1 MNDDVKRILTKI
13 HNASEQGSLSFFVGA
28 GVSMLSGQPSW
39 TELLNNIKSICD
51 EVVKKNV
58 KKGDVDKLIDLV
70 LEDKKKNKIT
80 NSIRDIKSKK
90 NTDSGYN
97 SSKDNYAK
105 AQVTFD
111 ALGCSKEKF
120 SEIVKFC
127 FNENAEA
134 NEIHDKILSLNPA
147 SIITTNFDNLIE
159 AACNSKY
166 ENYVTVASDD
176 EVSSIQG
183 RHFILKIH
191 GDFEHKNIVFTEDS
205 YLDYERNFSLISRI
219 LTSIL
224 ATNIVVFIGY
234 SLSDFNIRLLVNLL
248 KPLYQKIEK
257 DKRSLKYRKASKII
271 KNDTRPIFYS
281 VGEQKLSYQEK
292 LYLNNKGI
300 DTLDCYDLVK
310 NDKFLGYEVHYSD
323 LFTAIKFL
331 TEIDITTDNLYNS
344 LLPLDVFSVITLDM
358 LRDNLHF
365 PLRDINVRDFEL
377 FLNKDKFITYYNFL
391 IKGNDLSSEEKEK
404 CSLIS
409 RVFIKAGI
417 ERINS
422 IPLDKESILLPNILD
437 SNVLDDGLAFYV
449 DCISFNYKKLE
460 MWSKRKRN
468 YKCRNL
474 AIYRLGKH
482 QQLFSCIEKD
492 FQKLYPKNLSE
503 IDFYIFKL
511 NYDYAGSLSEKEQ
524 RYIEYEEWITRKRN
538 QKKENLKTD
547 NEPNNSD
554 NLSVDGA
561 FRQEFDENRLSETNK
576 YEESSKTINKTNQ
589 VDLNKINA
597 SKLFDNMSIEFRTK
611 YPFMKNWLDCP
622 FSKRNINTIH
632 SFCNKINSLKENNS
646 VSTFDYSNQS
656 LKYVVNNLLFLIA
669 NGILNDKSI
678 NWKNTVIDVLRTIV
692 TKIDVSALEKKSF
705 LEIQDV
711 VVFDYKIFFLY
722 IEYFSSK
729 DLISLFNFNK
739 IRKLYCGEQNEELNS
754 IEKSIK
760 NLLNYARQNEDDFKD
775 FRLKDH
781 GMHLVQ
787 KVKNLIVISSYL
799 SLSSNTINN
808 LVDFI
813 LKYPPF
819 LLEASEE
826 LYLFLSSILKES
838 QRDNSKLKKIL
849 TFWLKDNFA
858 KFLGSPQNEVNIIF
872 YLKYPSF
879 IYLFLDFL
887 YKCSKLEWFDDIYLS
902 VFRKRKEKL
911 YNFFATALCHY
922 VSKENLDLSLKIAH
936 STIQANDVIDFN
948 LVILIIKN
956 NDNLNE
962 NEMNKLKVYLRQIV
976 NEHKSQK
983 SKKYPDP
990 YWNIYTT
997 AYYSTFGKL
1006 SRAFDE
1012 FIGADNRFDFLYLYK
1027 NFDFTKFNCDWLLPE
1042 SDSVLNNF
1050 FSDKNV
1056 KQMIKKALTDKL
1068 KDPDLNQE
1076 KKSRFTDIFLKYFT
1090 DD

>member
-39 TELLNNIKSICD
+39 TDLLKNIKSICD

-58 KKGDVDKLIDLV
+58 KNGGVDKIIDLV
-70 LEDKKKNKIT
+70 LEDKRNNKIT
-80 NSIRDIKSKK
+80 NSIRDIDIKSKN
-90 NTDSGYN
+90 NTESSNN

-111 ALGCSKEKF
+111 AFGCSKKKF

-127 FNENAEA
+127 FNENAVA
-134 NEIHDKILSLNPA
+134 NEIHEKILSLNPA

-159 AACNSKY
+159 ATCNSKY

-191 GDFEHKNIVFTEDS
+191 GDFDHKNIVFTEDS
-205 YLDYERNFSLISRI
+205 YLDYERNFPLISRI

-224 ATNIVVFIGY
+224 ATNTVVFIGY

-257 DKRSLKYRKASKII
+257 DKRSLKYKKSSKLI
-271 KNDTRPIFYS
+271 KYDTRPIFYS
-281 VGEQKLSYQEK
+281 VRENKLSNQEK
-292 LYLNNKGI
+292 QYLNNKGI
-300 DTLDCYDLVK
+300 DVLDCYDLRKSDDFV
-310 NDKFLGYEVHYSD
+310 GYEDHYSD
-323 LFTAIKFL
+323 LFKSIEKSTQRS
-331 TEIDITTDNLYNS
+331 TTDDLYNC
-344 LLPLDVFSVITLDM
+344 LLPLDEFDAISIDLLLDK
-358 LRDNLHF
+358 LSFFNL
-365 PLRDINVRDFEL
+365 DINVNYFNLTFRKGKFENYQSYL
-377 FLNKDKFITYYNFL
+377 QGIKISENDVNKCRIITK
-391 IKGNDLSSEEKEK
+391 I
-404 CSLIS
+404 
-409 RVFIKAGI
+409 FIKAGV
-417 ERINS
+417 E
-422 IPLDKESILLPNILD
+422 
-437 SNVLDDGLAFYV
+437 NVLLENYQNKVDLNKKNDSSLLHKYSNFY
-449 DCISFNYKKLE
+449 DALISFNYKKLE
-460 MWSKRKRN
+460 VWSRRKRKYKFRN
-468 YKCRNL
+468 IAL
-474 AIYRLGKH
+474 LRLGKL
-482 QQLFSCIEKD
+482 QQLYSSIQQD
-492 FQKLYPKNLSE
+492 FQKLYPKKLSE

-511 NYDYAGSLSEKEQ
+511 NFDYASLLSEREQ
-524 RYIEYEEWITRKRN
+524 KYVEDEEWITRKRN
-538 QKKENLKTD
+538 QKKVNLKTV
-547 NEPNNSD
+547 NVPNINAH
-554 NLSVDGA
+554 LSVDGS
-561 FRQEFDENRLSETNK
+561 FRQEFDENRLSETK
-576 YEESSKTINKTNQ
+576 KSEESIKTINKTNL
-589 VDLNKINA
+589 VDLNKIVA

-646 VSTFDYSNQS
+646 VSTFDYSNLL
-656 LKYVVNNLLFLIA
+656 LKYVFKNLQFLIA

-678 NWKNTVIDVLRTIV
+678 NWKNTVIDVLRAIV

-722 IEYFSSK
+722 IEFFSSK
-729 DLISLFNFNK
+729 DLISLFKYNK
-739 IRKLYCGEQNEELNS
+739 IRKLYCGAQNKELS
-754 IEKSIK
+754 AIEKSIY

-775 FRLKDH
+775 SRLKDH

-787 KVKNLIVISSYL
+787 KVKNLIVICSYL
-799 SLSSNTINN
+799 SLSTNTINN

-813 LKYPPF
+813 LKYPS
-819 LLEASEE
+819 LLCDASEE
-826 LYLFLSSILKES
+826 VYLFLSSIFKDS
-838 QRDNSKLKKIL
+838 KKNNAKLKRLLIIWL
-849 TFWLKDNFA
+849 TKTFDTIFKSYQSDLNNFYYR
-858 KFLGSPQNEVNIIF
+858 N
-872 YLKYPSF
+872 YPYF
-879 IYLFLDFL
+879 IYLFIDFL
-887 YKCSKLEWFDDIYLS
+887 YKKSKTKWLDDFYLS
-902 VFRKRKEKL
+902 VFRNRKVKL
-911 YNFFATALCHY
+911 YNFFVTALCHY
-922 VSKENLDLSLKIAH
+922 VSKETLDLSLKIAH

-956 NDNLNE
+956 NDSLNE
-962 NEMNKLKVYLRQIV
+962 NEINKLKVYLRQIV

-983 SKKYPDP
+983 SKRYPDP
-990 YWNIYTT
+990 YWNIYTI

-1006 SRAFDE
+1006 SRVFDE
-1012 FIGADNRFDFLYLYK
+1012 FNGVDDKFDFLYLYK
-1027 NFDFTKFNCDWLLPE
+1027 DFDFSKFNCDWLLPE
-1042 SDSVLNNF
+1042 ADSVLTNF

-1056 KQMIKKALTDKL
+1056 KQKLKKALTDKL

>member
-1 MNDDVKRILTKI
+1 MNVNVKRILKKI

-58 KKGDVDKLIDLV
+58 KNGDVDKLIDLV

-224 ATNIVVFIGY
+224 ATNTVVFIGY

-281 VGEQKLSYQEK
+281 VGKQKLSYQEK
-292 LYLNNKGI
+292 QYLNNKGI
-300 DTLDCYDLVK
+300 DVLDCYDLRESDPDV
-310 NDKFLGYEVHYSD
+310 GYNVHYSD
-323 LFTAIKFL
+323 LFLSIEKLIQRST
-331 TEIDITTDNLYNS
+331 IDDLYNC
-344 LLPLDVFSVITLDM
+344 LLPLDEFDAISIDLLLDK
-358 LRDNLHF
+358 LRFFNL
-365 PLRDINVRDFEL
+365 DINAFYFNLTFSKGKFETYQSYL
-377 FLNKDKFITYYNFL
+377 QGKKITENDVNKCRIITK
-391 IKGNDLSSEEKEK
+391 I
-404 CSLIS
+404 
-409 RVFIKAGI
+409 FIKAGV
-417 ERINS
+417 EYVFLENYQNKVDLNKKNDTS
-422 IPLDKESILLPNILD
+422 LLHKY
-437 SNVLDDGLAFYV
+437 SNFY
-449 DCISFNYKKLE
+449 DALISFNYKKLE
-460 MWSKRKRN
+460 VWSRRKRKYKFRN
-468 YKCRNL
+468 IAL
-474 AIYRLGKH
+474 LRLGKL
-482 QQLFSCIEKD
+482 QQLYSSIQQD
-492 FQKLYPKNLSE
+492 FQKLYPKKLSE

-511 NYDYAGSLSEKEQ
+511 NFDYASLLSEREQKYVEDEEKIIRERKQLNKNECSDKET
-524 RYIEYEEWITRKRN
+524 IVNVNISDEGSVRN
-538 QKKENLKTD
+538 D
-547 NEPNNSD
+547 
-554 NLSVDGA
+554 
-561 FRQEFDENRLSETNK
+561 FDENRLSETNK
-576 YEESSKTINKTNQ
+576 SEESIKTINKTNL

-632 SFCNKINSLKENNS
+632 SVCNRINSLKENNS
-646 VSTFDYSNQS
+646 VSTFDYSNLS
-656 LKYVVNNLLFLIA
+656 LKYVVKNLHFLIA

-678 NWKNTVIDVLRTIV
+678 NWKNTVIDVLRAIV

-722 IEYFSSK
+722 IEFFSSK
-729 DLISLFNFNK
+729 DLISLFKFNK
-739 IRKLYCGEQNEELNS
+739 IRKLYCGVQNEELNS

-775 FRLKDH
+775 SRLKDH

-787 KVKNLIVISSYL
+787 KVKNLIVICSYL
-799 SLSSNTINN
+799 SISTNTINN

-813 LKYPPF
+813 LNYPS
-819 LLEASEE
+819 LLCDASEE
-826 LYLFLSSILKES
+826 VYLFLSSIFKDS
-838 QRDNSKLKKIL
+838 KKNNAKLKRLLIIWL
-849 TFWLKDNFA
+849 TKNFDTIF
-858 KFLGSPQNEVNIIF
+858 KSYQSDLNNI
-872 YLKYPSF
+872 YYRNYPYF
-879 IYLFLDFL
+879 IYLFIDFL
-887 YKCSKLEWFDDIYLS
+887 YKKSKTKWLDDFYLS
-902 VFRKRKEKL
+902 VFINRKAKL
-911 YNFFATALCHY
+911 YNFFVTALCRY
-922 VSKENLDLSLKIAH
+922 VSKETLDLSLKIAH
-936 STIQANDVIDFN
+936 STIQANDVIDYN

-962 NEMNKLKVYLRQIV
+962 NEINKLKVYLRQIV
-976 NEHKSQK
+976 NEHKRQK
-983 SKKYPDP
+983 SKRYPDP
-990 YWNIYTT
+990 YRNIYTI

-1012 FIGADNRFDFLYLYK
+1012 FNGVDDKFDFLYLYK
-1027 NFDFTKFNCDWLLPE
+1027 DFDFSKFNCDWLLPE
-1042 SDSVLNNF
+1042 SDSVLSNF
-1050 FSDKNV
+1050 FSDKTV
-1056 KQMIKKALTDKL
+1056 KLKIKKVLTDKL

-1076 KKSRFTDIFLKYFT
+1076 KKSKFTDIFFKYFA

>member
-58 KKGDVDKLIDLV
+58 KNGDVDKLIDLV

-224 ATNIVVFIGY
+224 ATNTVVFIGY

-257 DKRSLKYRKASKII
+257 DKRSLKYRKASKIT

-281 VGEQKLSYQEK
+281 VGKQKLSNQEEQ
-292 LYLNNKGI
+292 YLNNKGI
-300 DTLDCYDLVK
+300 DVLDCYDLRKSDCFV
-310 NDKFLGYEVHYSD
+310 GYEAHYSD
-323 LFTAIKFL
+323 LFWSIEKSTQCSA
-331 TEIDITTDNLYNS
+331 TDNLYNS
-344 LLPLDVFSVITLDM
+344 LLTLDDFSVVTLDM
-358 LRDNLHF
+358 LRDKLSF
-365 PLRDINVRDFEL
+365 PLEEINVFDFEL
-377 FLNKDKFITYYNFL
+377 FLNIDKFTTYYNFL
-391 IKGNDLSSEEKEK
+391 TKGNEISSDEKEK

-422 IPLDKESILLPNILD
+422 ISFDKESISLPNIWN
-437 SNVLDDGLAFYV
+437 SNVLDDSLAFYE
-449 DCISFNYKKLE
+449 DCASFNYKKLE
-460 MWSKRKRN
+460 TWSKRKRN

-474 AIYRLGKH
+474 ALYRLGKN

-511 NYDYAGSLSEKEQ
+511 NYDYAASLSEREQ
-524 RYIEYEEWITRKRN
+524 RYIEYEEKINRDNKLRN
-538 QKKENLKTD
+538 KNEGDCNEPIVKENQ
-547 NEPNNSD
+547 P
-554 NLSVDGA
+554 VDGS
-561 FRQEFDENRLSETNK
+561 FKNDFDINTTAETEN
-576 YEESSKTINKTNQ
+576 SKENHKVAS

-597 SKLFDNMSIEFRTK
+597 SKLFDNMSIEFRSK
-611 YPFMKNWLDCP
+611 YPFVKDWIDCP
-622 FSKRNINTIH
+622 FSRSNLNNIHNN
-632 SFCNKINSLKENNS
+632 CKKIESLKEKDS
-646 VSTFDYSNQS
+646 VSSCNYPNLALFYV
-656 LKYVVNNLLFLIA
+656 LKNLQFLIT
-669 NGILNDKSI
+669 NGILDDNSKS
-678 NWKNTVIDVLRTIV
+678 WKNTVIEVLRTTV
-692 TKIDVSALEKKSF
+692 TKIDISATKKSSLF
-705 LEIQDV
+705 GFQDL
-711 VVFDYKIFFLY
+711 VVFDHEIFFLY
-722 IEYFSSK
+722 IEYFSSN
-729 DLISLFNFNK
+729 DLISLFKFNK
-739 IRKLYCGEQNEELNS
+739 IKQLNCGVQNKELSS
-754 IEKSIK
+754 IEKSIN
-760 NLLNYARQNEDDFKD
+760 NLLNYAKQNEDEFKGY
-775 FRLKDH
+775 RLIDH

-787 KVKNLIVISSYL
+787 KVKNLIVICSYL
-799 SLSSNTINN
+799 SISTNTINN

-813 LKYPPF
+813 LKYPA
-819 LLEASEE
+819 LLCDATSEV
-826 LYLFLSSILKES
+826 YLFLSSILNES
-838 QRDNSKLKKIL
+838 QKYNSKLKRL
-849 TFWLKDNFA
+849 LNSWLKDNFENFIEA
-858 KFLGSPQNEVNIIF
+858 YQSEQKKFY
-872 YLKYPSF
+872 YLNFTYF
-879 IYLFLDFL
+879 IYLFIDFL
-887 YKCSKLEWFDDIYLS
+887 YKKSKPKWLDGFYLS
-902 VFRKRKEKL
+902 VFRNRKEKL
-911 YNFFATALCHY
+911 YNFFVTALCHY
-922 VSKENLDLSLKIAH
+922 VSKETLDLSLKIAH
-936 STIQANDVIDFN
+936 SIIQENDVIDFN
-948 LVILIIKN
+948 LVLLIIKN
-956 NDNLNE
+956 NDYLNK
-962 NEMNKLKVYLRQIV
+962 NEINKLLVYLRPIAE
-976 NEHKSQK
+976 EHKS
-983 SKKYPDP
+983 SKKIRYPDP
-990 YWNIYTT
+990 FNNFFTI
-997 AYYSTFGKL
+997 AYFCTFGKL
-1006 SRAFDE
+1006 SSVFDE
-1012 FIGADNRFDFLYLYK
+1012 FIGVDDRFDFLYLYK
-1027 NFDFTKFNCDWLLPE
+1027 NFDFSKFNCDWLLPE
-1042 SDSVLNNF
+1042 SDSVLSNF
-1050 FSDKNV
+1050 FSDKTV
-1056 KQMIKKALTDKL
+1056 KLKIKKALTDKL

-1076 KKSRFTDIFLKYFT
+1076 KKSKFTDIFFKYFA